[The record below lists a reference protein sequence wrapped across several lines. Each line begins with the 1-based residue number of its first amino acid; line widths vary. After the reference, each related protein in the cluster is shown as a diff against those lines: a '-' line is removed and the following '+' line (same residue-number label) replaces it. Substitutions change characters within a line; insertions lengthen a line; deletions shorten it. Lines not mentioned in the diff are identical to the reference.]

1 MRLKMIQW
9 DASGSRRRWWIGWPW
24 LRARGNNPKRVIAAL
39 EMLATLMAIKLWL
52 PEGGSHLQVHTEAF
66 TDNEGIEFIL
76 KKAKYPITLLVLEV
90 SETLR
95 TRGATADL

>member
-39 EMLATLMAIKLWL
+39 EMLATLMAIKL
-52 PEGGSHLQVHTEAF
+52 
-66 TDNEGIEFIL
+66 
-76 KKAKYPITLLVLEV
+76 
-90 SETLR
+90 
-95 TRGATADL
+95 